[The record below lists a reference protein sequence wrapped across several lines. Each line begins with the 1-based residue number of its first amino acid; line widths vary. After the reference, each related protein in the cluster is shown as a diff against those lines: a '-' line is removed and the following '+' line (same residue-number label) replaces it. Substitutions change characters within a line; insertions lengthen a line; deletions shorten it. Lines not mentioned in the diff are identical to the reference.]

1 MAKSDVLVR
10 MKADVSGYDAN
21 IAKAR
26 KTLENF
32 KQDNL
37 SLGGI
42 LAQTTKS
49 LTAAA
54 AGFASVAAAGA
65 AISSLVSESIEL
77 AQAGEGIRLAFERL
91 DRPDL
96 LDNLRQATHNTV
108 SDIELMKQA
117 VKFDNF
123 NLSLDDMGTMLAFA
137 QQKAKDTGESIDY
150 MVDSITTGL
159 GRQSKQILDNLG
171 ISAAELTK
179 RMNEGKDMT
188 QAVADIIREEMAK
201 AGDYVETA
209 GDRAAQANVRL
220 QNAMEELGQ
229 TLAPLTD
236 AGQGLF
242 NTWKVAAI
250 DFLNSAMKPLL
261 QAFTQFGAIQKIQD
275 NINGGG
281 FLGRVTG
288 NLRNSNNKESLY
300 SQQLMEIN
308 KTINKARTNLQNAEK
323 GGMGGIEIYRNRLK
337 ALENIRDQYIA
348 AAQQIMS
355 PAASTTSTS
364 TTKSGKSKTKTID
377 AAGDWNKALRKGMDD
392 TDSLKKALDL
402 ISPFA
407 MLTDE
412 AKKQMLGL
420 NEATRDWGGA
430 MAEIGN
436 QEVLDEIGAATK
448 RIEQQQKA
456 MDLAAQSAANFGA
469 ALAGIGDPGMKAA
482 GTVMAAIANI
492 ALGFAQA
499 AAAKD
504 TVGSGWAWLAWVAAG
519 TAAMATAISTVHSL
533 TGYAQGGI
541 VDGNSYSGDNIPIM
555 ANAGELVLT
564 KAAQASLANHL
575 EGGGMSGLGPSRISG
590 EQIYI
595 TLNRYLKRSGQGEL
609 MTWG

>member
-65 AISSLVSESIEL
+65 AIGSLVSESIEL

-229 TLAPLTD
+229 TFAPLASEGASMWND
-236 AGQGLF
+236 IKL
-242 NTWKVAAI
+242 
-250 DFLNSAMKPLL
+250 
-261 QAFTQFGAIQKIQD
+261 GAIQLLNDGIKPVISGLQA
-275 NINGGG
+275 IGLLKKTVLGG
-281 FLGRVTG
+281 
-288 NLRNSNNKESLY
+288 ES
-300 SQQLMEIN
+300 
-308 KTINKARTNLQNAEK
+308 
-323 GGMGGIEIYRNRLK
+323 G
-337 ALENIRDQYIA
+337 A
-348 AAQQIMS
+348 A
-355 PAASTTSTS
+355 PAATPRPGDTPKVVGTYVER
-364 TTKSGKSKTKTID
+364 TDKSGKVLSGKHFDGTLSDDDLKAYLKSFGKSSGKTKTID
-377 AAGDWNKALRKGMDD
+377 AAGDWSKALRKGMDD
-392 TDSLKKALDL
+392 TDSLKKAVDL

-407 MLTDE
+407 MMTEE

-420 NEATRDWGGA
+420 NESTRDWGGA

-436 QEVLDEIGAATK
+436 QKVLDEIEAATK

-456 MDLAAQSAANFGA
+456 TDLAAQSAMNLGA
-469 ALAGIGDPGMKAA
+469 ALSNIEDPGMKAA
-482 GTVMAAIANI
+482 GTVLSAVANI
-492 ALGFAQA
+492 ALGFSQA
-499 AAAKD
+499 AAQASSL
-504 TVGSGWAWLAWVAAG
+504 GPYAWIAYLAAG
-519 TAAMATAISTVHSL
+519 TAAMATTISTIHSL

>member
-65 AISSLVSESIEL
+65 AIGSLVSESIEL

-229 TLAPLTD
+229 TFAPLASEGASMWND
-236 AGQGLF
+236 IKL
-242 NTWKVAAI
+242 
-250 DFLNSAMKPLL
+250 
-261 QAFTQFGAIQKIQD
+261 GAIQLLNDGIKPVIAGLQAIGVLKKTV
-275 NINGGG
+275 INSDTGG
-281 FLGRVTG
+281 
-288 NLRNSNNKESLY
+288 
-300 SQQLMEIN
+300 
-308 KTINKARTNLQNAEK
+308 AP
-323 GGMGGIEIYRNRLK
+323 
-337 ALENIRDQYIA
+337 A
-348 AAQQIMS
+348 AA
-355 PAASTTSTS
+355 PRPGDTPKVVGTYVERTD
-364 TTKSGKSKTKTID
+364 KSGKVLSGKHFDGTLSDDELKAYIKSLNKSGGSKKKGID
-377 AAGDWNKALRKGMDD
+377 AAGDWDKTFRKGMID
-392 TDSLKKALDL
+392 TDKLKEAKEL

-407 MLTDE
+407 MMTEE

-420 NEATRDWGGA
+420 SDATVDLGGA

-436 QEVLDEIGAATK
+436 QKVLDEIEAATK

-456 MDLAAQSAANFGA
+456 TDLAAQSAMNLGA
-469 ALAGIGDPGMKAA
+469 ALSNIEDPGMKAA
-482 GTVMAAIANI
+482 GTVLSAVANI
-492 ALGFAQA
+492 ALGFSQA
-499 AAAKD
+499 AAQASSL
-504 TVGSGWAWLAWVAAG
+504 GPYAWIAYLAAG
-519 TAAMATAISTVHSL
+519 TAAMATTISTIHSL

>member
-1 MAKSDVLVR
+1 

-65 AISSLVSESIEL
+65 AIGSLVSESIEL

-108 SDIELMKQA
+108 TDIELMKQA

-229 TLAPLTD
+229 TFAPLASEGASMWND
-236 AGQGLF
+236 IKL
-242 NTWKVAAI
+242 
-250 DFLNSAMKPLL
+250 
-261 QAFTQFGAIQKIQD
+261 GAIQLLNDGIKPVIAGLQAIGVLKKTVLNSDSGAAPATAPRPGDTPKVVGTYVERTDKSGNVLSGKHFDGTLSD
-275 NINGGG
+275 N
-281 FLGRVTG
+281 
-288 NLRNSNNKESLY
+288 E
-300 SQQLMEIN
+300 
-308 KTINKARTNLQNAEK
+308 
-323 GGMGGIEIYRNRLK
+323 LK
-337 ALENIRDQYIA
+337 AYLK
-348 AAQQIMS
+348 S
-355 PAASTTSTS
+355 L
-364 TTKSGKSKTKTID
+364 KSGGSKKKGID
-377 AAGDWNKALRKGMDD
+377 AAGDWNKALRKGNED

-407 MLTDE
+407 MLTAE

-420 NEATRDWGGA
+420 SDATVDLGGA

-436 QEVLDEIGAATK
+436 QKVLDEIEAATK

-456 MDLAAQSAANFGA
+456 TDLAAQSAMNLGA
-469 ALAGIGDPGMKAA
+469 ALSNIEDPGMKAA
-482 GTVMAAIANI
+482 GTVLSAVANI
-492 ALGFAQA
+492 ALGFSQA
-499 AAAKD
+499 AAQASSL
-504 TVGSGWAWLAWVAAG
+504 GPYAWIAYLAAG
-519 TAAMATAISTVHSL
+519 TAAMATTISTIHSL
-533 TGYAQGGI
+533 TGYAHGGL
-541 VDGNSYSGDNIPIM
+541 VDGSSYSGDNVPIM

-564 KAAQASLANHL
+564 KAMQANLANQL

>member
-65 AISSLVSESIEL
+65 AIGSLVSESIEL

-220 QNAMEELGQ
+220 QNAMEELGR
-229 TLAPLTD
+229 TFAPLTS
-236 AGQGLF
+236 AGSSMWNDL
-242 NTWKVAAI
+242 K
-250 DFLNSAMKPLL
+250 L
-261 QAFTQFGAIQKIQD
+261 GAIQLLNDGIKPVISGLQAIGVLKKTVLNSDTGGAPAQAPRPGDTPKVLGTYTETTRNGKVVKAMRD
-275 NINGGG
+275 NEVLFDYTKKTGG
-281 FLGRVTG
+281 
-288 NLRNSNNKESLY
+288 SK
-300 SQQLMEIN
+300 
-308 KTINKARTNLQNAEK
+308 
-323 GGMGGIEIYRNRLK
+323 
-337 ALENIRDQYIA
+337 
-348 AAQQIMS
+348 
-355 PAASTTSTS
+355 TSTPD
-364 TTKSGKSKTKTID
+364 IAD
-377 AAGDWNKALRKGMDD
+377 FNKALNKSLLD
-392 TDSLKKALDL
+392 TDKLKEGKELLSPYAMMLGEIKKNILDIQDLDL
-402 ISPFA
+402 
-407 MLTDE
+407 
-412 AKKQMLGL
+412 
-420 NEATRDWGGA
+420 GGA
-430 MAEIGN
+430 MAELGN
-436 QEVLDEIGAATK
+436 QEVLDEIDAATK
-448 RIEQQQKA
+448 RIEQQKNA
-456 MDLAAQSAANFGA
+456 MELAGQAANNLGA
-469 ALAGIGDPGMKAA
+469 ALAGIEDPGMKAA
-482 GTVMAAIANI
+482 GTVMSAVANI

-519 TAAMATAISTVHSL
+519 TAAMATAISTIHSL

-555 ANAGELVLT
+555 ANAGEVVLT
-564 KAAQASLANHL
+564 KAMQANLANQL

>member
-1 MAKSDVLVR
+1 MAKTDMLLR
-10 MKADVSGYDAN
+10 IKADTTGYNAN

-26 KTLENF
+26 KTLESF

-37 SLGGI
+37 TLGGI
-42 LAQTTKS
+42 LNQTTKS

-65 AISSLVSESIEL
+65 AIGSLVSESIEL

-229 TLAPLTD
+229 TFAPLASEGASMWND
-236 AGQGLF
+236 IKL
-242 NTWKVAAI
+242 
-250 DFLNSAMKPLL
+250 
-261 QAFTQFGAIQKIQD
+261 GAIQLLNDGIKPVISGLQA
-275 NINGGG
+275 IGLLKKTV
-281 FLGRVTG
+281 LG
-288 NLRNSNNKESLY
+288 SES
-300 SQQLMEIN
+300 
-308 KTINKARTNLQNAEK
+308 
-323 GGMGGIEIYRNRLK
+323 G
-337 ALENIRDQYIA
+337 A
-348 AAQQIMS
+348 A
-355 PAASTTSTS
+355 PAATPRPGDTPKVDGTYVEI
-364 TTKSGKSKTKTID
+364 TDKSGKVLSGKHFDGTLSDDELKAYLKSLNKSGGSKKKGID
-377 AAGDWNKALRKGMDD
+377 AAGDWNKALRKGNEDPD
-392 TDSLKKALDL
+392 KLKKVVEH
-402 ISPFA
+402 ISLMATF
-407 MLTDE
+407 TDE
-412 AKKQMLGL
+412 AKKQILGL

-436 QEVLDEIGAATK
+436 QKVLDEIEAATK

-456 MDLAAQSAANFGA
+456 TDLAAQSAMNLGA
-469 ALAGIGDPGMKAA
+469 ALSNIEDPGMKAA
-482 GTVMAAIANI
+482 GTVLSAVANI
-492 ALGFAQA
+492 ALGFSQASAQA
-499 AAAKD
+499 SSL
-504 TVGSGWAWLAWVAAG
+504 GPYAWIAYLAAG
-519 TAAMATAISTVHSL
+519 TAAMATTISTIHSL

-564 KAAQASLANHL
+564 KADQASLINHL
-575 EGGGMSGLGPSRISG
+575 ENNGMSGLGPSRISG